1 LPNVENSNLRID
13 STNIRLSNIS
23 LEYQNDIY
31 HAEYDVVTQEI
42 VSNKIEVV
50 LNPSSN
56 KEDDW
61 VVLTY

>member
-1 LPNVENSNLRID
+1 MPNVENSNLRID

-31 HAEYDVVTQEI
+31 HAEHDVVTQEI

>member
-1 LPNVENSNLRID
+1 MPNVENSNLRID